1 MTSLVGVRTP
11 DLARNLSL
19 ANWEYFGTELT
30 SAATLNSSPITES
43 WFLPNMS
50 KFLLLF
56 SDVVAFKV

>member
-1 MTSLVGVRTP
+1 MTSFDGVSTP
-11 DLARNLSL
+11 DLARIRSL

-30 SAATLNSSPITES
+30 SAATLKSSPITES

-50 KFLLLF
+50 RFLLLF